1 MSGYSV
7 KTLADPTLQSKMPL
21 FDGLSKPESVPGFL
35 SKQYGGAYLAYDPRG
50 KDGAGF
56 TPPWRPTK
64 TSPLDDRSPVSHL
77 SGMEARNHL
86 MYRQDSTSLEDARA
100 QPSSV
105 SHAPMKKG
113 FMLYTKSPEISP
125 VTVGTVRK
133 QKSEHSPSQKH
144 LYLAIPKPVYGHNPC
159 CSDLG
164 CVMGQRYVEHV
175 PPKMPSSVYEPDWMQ
190 TSAHYAEKTHIQRK
204 EVLQQRSLQFDSSTE
219 PKRIPVEAY
228 SPSRARTFP
237 SVSEP
242 PYSSYPCTP
251 TRTLFAPLSEHG
263 QPLQTVP
270 GGYPSLYA
278 PHPAYEHMTSDIYQE
293 RSPIPKY
300 GQLAQRPVFYYAQAN
315 GELENRTLCKDSGNK
330 QRDAPLPQKH
340 SIPSPLP
347 HYLVPP
353 SLHAEIPFSCTEM
366 LPNPSFMRGF
376 DYPYFAVPRFHLNS
390 SQMRSPLERSSPTL
404 LSSRINISPP
414 RDKPAT
420 SLHVDSS
427 SPFVRV
433 DQGSPASRG
442 SQPAISPSSRQA
454 GRFFHPL
461 AGLHRDAPALS
472 PAGASTDR
480 LPESSSCRAQV
491 TKQPQNLAASPTT
504 WMLQSTTSDQT
515 HAAAASGANGRKVI
529 RSPSGSNRLVAESL
543 VGKRAL
549 KRSISHSSPPVKIKE
564 EDRDL
569 YEVECSHKQQK
580 VEKETGNKTDSP
592 PMPVIDNVFSLAP
605 YQLHLQASG
614 VLFPGRVPKKVT
626 QMSDKHE
633 DHDSKE
639 KRLEGDDAVLVSKD
653 LSSETGDTFETQ
665 RIKVEKG
672 DQSDSDGSVEI
683 CDEYSKQ
690 TIKKE
695 HEDVS
700 ENGSV
705 NEKADFET
713 QSSTSGETESLAEL
727 KPAEP
732 SALVDPSSDPNA
744 GKHFVALL
752 PKSSQSPQSAESKVN
767 FRNIP
772 PHFLK
777 LSTYNIIIPGS
788 KHRSTELETLSPQP
802 VTVLSPKP
810 DLEMPVRKHFFELHH
825 SLCKLISK
833 SVSASLE
840 EDLKNWLFQM
850 GVAEP
855 PCRTDKV
862 KKVSS
867 LLGVKAREVWINE
880 EIKSTL
886 GNVLDRLREYTSQER
901 CPFPH
906 VMRTGAVF
914 LPMLVMK
921 ELLFPMVQGSFIDQV
936 LQEHKVELRPT
947 TLSEEKILIQLHK
960 RACSSKL
967 RRLMSLKHLPHVYT
981 DVVNLLYYT
990 YVCKCLG
997 EFLLICIRTCDEPF
1011 VLVSF
1016 FVYTSRNVH
1025 GHFSLD
1031 RHAGTFYLWIPE

>member
-1 MSGYSV
+1 MSSYPV
-7 KTLADPTLQSKMPL
+7 KTLADPTLQNKMPL
-21 FDGLSKPESVPGFL
+21 FDGLSKAESVPGLL

-50 KDGAGF
+50 KDSTGF

-86 MYRQDSTSLEDARA
+86 IYRQDSTSLEEVRA

-105 SHAPMKKG
+105 SHTPMRKG
-113 FMLYTKSPEISP
+113 FMLYTKSPEISAP
-125 VTVGTVRK
+125 TVATVRK
-133 QKSEHSPSQKH
+133 QKSEHSPPQTH

-164 CVMGQRYVEHV
+164 CVMGQRYMEHL
-175 PPKMPSSVYEPDWMQ
+175 PPKMPNSVYEPDWMQ

-219 PKRIPVEAY
+219 PKRIPVQAY
-228 SPSRARTFP
+228 SPSGPRTFP

-242 PYSSYPCTP
+242 TYSSYPCTP
-251 TRTLFAPLSEHG
+251 PRTLFTSLNEHS
-263 QPLQTVP
+263 QPLHTIP

-278 PHPAYEHMTSDIYQE
+278 PHPTYEHMTSDIYQE
-293 RSPIPKY
+293 RSPVPKY

-315 GELENRTLCKDSGNK
+315 RELENRTLCKDGANK

-347 HYLVPP
+347 HYIVPQ
-353 SLHAEIPFSCTEM
+353 SLHAEIPFSCTEI
-366 LPNPSFMRGF
+366 LPNHSFIRGY

-390 SQMRSPLERSSPTL
+390 SQMRTPLERSSPTL

-414 RDKPAT
+414 KDKPAT
-420 SLHVDSS
+420 SPHIDSS
-427 SPFVRV
+427 VPLVHSDHGR
-433 DQGSPASRG
+433 PASRG
-442 SQPAISPSSRQA
+442 SQPAISPSRQP

-461 AGLHRDAPALS
+461 AGLHRDAPTLS
-472 PAGASTDR
+472 PAGASMDR
-480 LPESSSCRAQV
+480 HPESSSCRAQV
-491 TKQPQNLAASPTT
+491 MKQPRNLAVSPAG
-504 WMLQSTTSDQT
+504 WMLQSPTSDET
-515 HAAAASGANGRKVI
+515 YAAAASGANGQKVI
-529 RSPSGSNRLVAESL
+529 RSPTVTAGSNRLDAENL
-543 VGKRAL
+543 IGKRGL

-569 YEVECSHKQQK
+569 YEVECSQKQQK
-580 VEKETGNKTDSP
+580 VEKETGSKTDSP

-614 VLFPGRVPKKVT
+614 VLFPGRVPKRAT
-626 QMSDKHE
+626 QTPEKHK
-633 DHDSKE
+633 DQTKRDGKE
-639 KRLEGDDAVLVSKD
+639 KMLEGEDAVLTS
-653 LSSETGDTFETQ
+653 DTPDAAAF
-665 RIKVEKG
+665 KVEKG
-672 DQSDSDGSVEI
+672 DQSDSDPSVEI
-683 CDEYSKQ
+683 CNDYSKQ

-695 HEDVS
+695 CVEAALS

-705 NEKADFET
+705 KEKAEFKT
-713 QSSTSGETESLAEL
+713 KCSTPGENESLAEL

-732 SALVDPSSDPNA
+732 ISPVDPSSDANV
-744 GKHFVALL
+744 GKHLVTVQ
-752 PKSSQSPQSAESKVN
+752 PKSSQSPQSTESKVD

-777 LSTYNIIIPGS
+777 LSTYNIIIPGG
-788 KHRSTELETLSPQP
+788 KHRSTELEKLSPQP

-840 EDLKNWLFQM
+840 ENLKKWLFQM
-850 GVAEP
+850 KVAEAA
-855 PCRTDKV
+855 CRTDKV
-862 KKVSS
+862 KVSS
-867 LLGVKAREVWINE
+867 LLGVKAREAWINE

-886 GNVLDRLREYTSQER
+886 DRVLDRLREYTSQER

-967 RRLMSLKHLPHVYT
+967 RRLMSLKHLPDVYT

-990 YVCKCLG
+990 DVCKYL
-997 EFLLICIRTCDEPF
+997 ESPSPDDQKTVQVYLYFMLSHSFPTLLLFFSFRKQKAFLFTLQGKT
-1011 VLVSF
+1011 
-1016 FVYTSRNVH
+1016 
-1025 GHFSLD
+1025 
-1031 RHAGTFYLWIPE
+1031 